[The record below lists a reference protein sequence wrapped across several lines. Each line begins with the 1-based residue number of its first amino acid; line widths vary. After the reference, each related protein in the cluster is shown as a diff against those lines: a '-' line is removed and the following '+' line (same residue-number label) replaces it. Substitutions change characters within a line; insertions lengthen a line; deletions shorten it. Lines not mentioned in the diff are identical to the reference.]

1 MKTRFRFLAIVLMCP
16 LTAYVQTVK
25 NYEEGK
31 KIFFPLSDPV
41 KVKSMEANWHQ
52 YFKEDVAIV
61 LDSTVQTKWF
71 EVKLDSYGSPYPDK
85 IVQDWF
91 SKEEFNG
98 NVGDYAASDSHS
110 FYFLWDTLIK
120 PDLEKRISAMPD
132 GTQKTLFN
140 ELFTIREREKAV
152 SVKNRYVFKE
162 QFRKAWNDFYIEE
175 LAKKLNDKIKTDKI
189 KRIIFFIHGFNVPYS
204 LAALQAVTM
213 YQKAK
218 KSLGADSATTLFV
231 PVYWPSNDAKECR
244 LSSHNFSTANY
255 MSFNRNGKLFLIYS
269 TRCYYAAFTLRRLLN
284 RMDSSVKQID
294 MIAHSLG
301 NTIVTSAL
309 INTVSKIDYQS
320 GEIRKL
326 KKKELSELKNNIRLQ
341 KKDPLSYDL
350 LVQFKSEPLPQ
361 ERNINCFLS
370 AAAIPGLNTFT
381 DLDSTALIHTTFHVT
396 INQYDE
402 MLTKSSIQ
410 RKLRTKVINASN
422 MGSTTLGCNYKC
434 EAGNTE
440 QLFNTKFS
448 VIKNKTAFFK
458 YRTVSRETDHD
469 IFTYLQQ
476 PDYLHFYEEYLKLK

>member
-1 MKTRFRFLAIVLMCP
+1 MRTCFYFIAVALFYTLPAHM
-16 LTAYVQTVK
+16 QTIK

-31 KIFFPLSDPV
+31 KVFFPLSDPV
-41 KVKSMEANWHQ
+41 KIKCMEANWHQ

-61 LDSTVQTKWF
+61 LDPTVKSKWV

-85 IVQDWF
+85 TVQDWF
-91 SKEEFNG
+91 STGEFNG
-98 NVGDYAASDSHS
+98 NISDYAASDSHS
-110 FYFLWDTLIK
+110 FYFLWDTLVK
-120 PDLEKRISAMPD
+120 RDLDKRINAMSE
-132 GTQKTLFN
+132 GKQKTLFKQ
-140 ELFTIREREKAV
+140 LLAIRQQEKTV
-152 SVKNRYVFKE
+152 NIEDRYVYKE
-162 QFRKAWNDFYIEE
+162 QFRKEWNDFFIEE
-175 LAKKLNDKIKTDKI
+175 LANKLNAKIKADTI
-189 KRIIFFIHGFNVPYS
+189 KRIVFFIHGFNVPYS

-218 KSLGADSATTLFV
+218 KDLGADSATTLFV

-244 LSSHNFSTANY
+244 LSSRNFSTANY
-255 MSFNRNGKLFLIYS
+255 MSFNRNGMLFLIYS
-269 TRCYYAAFTLRRLLN
+269 TRCYYAAFTLRKILN
-284 RMDSSVKQID
+284 RIDPSVKQID

-320 GEIRKL
+320 RKVGAL
-326 KKKELSELKNNIRLQ
+326 KYDSLIAIQRKVYLQ

-350 LVQFKSEPLPQ
+350 LVKFKSEPLPK
-361 ERNINCFLS
+361 RKINCFLS

-381 DLDSTALIHTTFHVT
+381 DLDTVTLKHTTFHVT

-410 RKLRTKVINASN
+410 RKLHTKVINASN
-422 MGSTTLGCNYKC
+422 MGATTLGCNYKC

-440 QLFNTKFS
+440 RCFNFKFAG
-448 VIKNKTAFFK
+448 VKNKTAFFRYK
-458 YRTVSRETDHD
+458 TVSMETDHD

-476 PDYLHFYEEYLKLK
+476 PDYRQFYSEFLKLK